1 VSRIQSGIARGGD
14 GQGRGHDLMER
25 RPGGARRRHCGAVRG
40 RRTARSAWAALIGLG
55 GLLAGCAT
63 DGIVTHRL
71 PAATPAADVADAI
84 KQADAV
90 ARAEQ
95 QVKTEQATGQAPPR
109 LTPADAPPLTAY
121 DPLERMNR
129 FTYRFNARF
138 DAAIFLPVANGYRR
152 LPSPLRTGVHN
163 FFDNLR
169 EIDTMVNYAVQ
180 GRFGRGFCSFGRFV
194 INSTIG
200 IGGLFDF
207 ATQFRVIAA
216 PTGFGTTLA
225 SWGLHPGPY
234 LVLPLLGPST
244 LREGVGL
251 LGDYGLS
258 YGVNIANLYR
268 DDQSYALGVV
278 NAVDE
283 RAQVAFRYYSTGS
296 PFEYDNI
303 RFLYVRKLLLQDAA
317 LHKRRVPVRP
327 PPDQP
332 AGK

>member
-1 VSRIQSGIARGGD
+1 
-14 GQGRGHDLMER
+14 M
-25 RPGGARRRHCGAVRG
+25 AV
-40 RRTARSAWAALIGLG
+40 IGTF
-55 GLLAGCAT
+55 GLAAGCAT
-63 DGIVTHRL
+63 DGISTHRL

-84 KQADAV
+84 QKADAV
-90 ARAEQ
+90 ARAKQ
-95 QVKTEQATGQAPPR
+95 QVKSEQATGEAPPP
-109 LTPADAPPLTAY
+109 LTPADAPPITTY
-121 DPLERMNR
+121 DPFERVNR

-138 DAAIFLPVANGYRR
+138 DAAIFLPVANGYGR

-169 EIDTMVNYAVQ
+169 EIDTMVNYTIQ
-180 GRFGRGFCSFGRFV
+180 GRLGRGVRSFGRFV

-207 ATQFRVIAA
+207 ATRLHVIAV

-234 LVLPLLGPST
+234 LIIPLLGPST

-278 NAVDE
+278 DAVDQ
-283 RAQVAFRYYSTGS
+283 RSQVSFRYYSTGS

-303 RFLYVRKLLLQDAA
+303 RFLYVRKLLIQDAA
-317 LHKRRVPVRP
+317 LHEHAVPERP
-327 PPDQP
+327 RSDQP